1 MKGSKIPVTGARAR
15 GTPSSSSLGSLVTK
29 APRAHEVLGDL
40 WAPGRAVSSSRR
52 GAASYTHP
60 VHCQLSYNLSTV
72 QRPGGG

>member
-1 MKGSKIPVTGARAR
+1 MEGSKIPATRLARAR
-15 GTPSSSSLGSLVTK
+15 AAPPAAQCLGSLK
-29 APRAHEVLGDL
+29 APRAHNVLRDL